1 MTRKEI
7 AYYGMGE
14 TETSLSIEMEWLE
27 AEIGV
32 RHVLFQV
39 RCRLSGFCTASKERS
54 GLESDVIIYN
64 EIER

>member
-32 RHVLFQV
+32 RRVV
-39 RCRLSGFCTASKERS
+39 PG
-54 GLESDVIIYN
+54 
-64 EIER
+64 